1 MKQKPYILLSSCL
14 LDLHT
19 QWDEDCKRY
28 EELIDLVK
36 EGKAVF
42 FCPEQ
47 GGGLPTPRI
56 PSEIEKGKTSV
67 DVLNNKGKVVN
78 KNGNDV
84 TKEYLKGA
92 YMALQ
97 ICKQFN
103 LTVAILKEKS
113 PSCGSSKTYD
123 GSFEGNKKEGTG
135 LTAELLRQNGIK
147 VYSEDNFP
155 RDI

>member
-1 MKQKPYILLSSCL
+1 M
-14 LDLHT
+14 
-19 QWDEDCKRY
+19 
-28 EELIDLVK
+28 
-36 EGKAVF
+36 
-42 FCPEQ
+42 
-47 GGGLPTPRI
+47 
-56 PSEIEKGKTSV
+56 
-67 DVLNNKGKVVN
+67 N